1 MAVDDDKGQPVL
13 FVAEYNHV
21 IHFPNTYGEVCYFFP
36 MFNCFLLS
44 QVIMQR
50 LQAISR
56 LNCCINLDQFCFMVL
71 VVQKMACFCFKKQ

>member
-36 MFNCFLLS
+36 N
-44 QVIMQR
+44 V
-50 LQAISR
+50 
-56 LNCCINLDQFCFMVL
+56 
-71 VVQKMACFCFKKQ
+71 